1 MPAWIQAVLAAAA
14 VAVAV
19 ALVVA
24 LTALR
29 RVALRAAAVLDILE
43 SEFRPL
49 VAEINGLIKDVRAVA
64 HEARDEMARVRA
76 LTERAREVIDGLAR
90 IVGALAGLTRAG
102 QLMGLA
108 ASVKRGLDVFVQRLR
123 KG

>member
-43 SEFRPL
+43 SELRPL
-49 VAEINGLIKDVRAVA
+49 VAEINGLIKDVRVVA
-64 HEARDEMARVRA
+64 HEARDELVRVRA
-76 LTERAREVIDGLAR
+76 LTERAREVTDGLAR
-90 IVGALAGLTRAG
+90 IVGTMAGLTRAG